1 MLLEVANAATDA
13 LPRAETRNID
23 MLAVAEMRNAE
34 TQEGRW
40 PGPRPTNSAEQ
51 QVVLEMIEAK
61 PSPSQS
67 FGKRWRR
74 VLVLACLSVVITLA
88 VVAGLSTDEA
98 VTTTT
103 TAVGCVVIVLLAWV
117 ICSGDDPI
125 PPAEDAATQT
135 RSAELREQAALAVAQ
150 VADADTHAI
159 PEVTDSEAQAQIS
172 AGLKDE
178 AAQAQ
183 LRPEGADAAS
193 LAVAQVTGSARACSY
208 SCN

>member
-13 LPRAETRNID
+13 LPRAETRSVD
-23 MLAVAEMRNAE
+23 MLAVAEMSDVEALAVAEVRNAE

-40 PGPRPTNSAEQ
+40 PVPE
-51 QVVLEMIEAK
+51 
-61 PSPSQS
+61 

-74 VLVLACLSVVITLA
+74 VLVLACLSVVITVA

-117 ICSGDDPI
+117 IPIAKVATETIEVVHPI
-125 PPAEDAATQT
+125 PPAEVSDAATQM
-135 RSAELREQAALAVAQ
+135 RSAELRDQAALAVAQ

-159 PEVTDSEAQAQIS
+159 PEVT
-172 AGLKDE
+172 
-178 AAQAQ
+178 
-183 LRPEGADAAS
+183 
-193 LAVAQVTGSARACSY
+193 GSARACSY
-208 SCN
+208 SSDYQVL